1 MIRCVR
7 LITFRIKKI
16 SYSLKVKSIMAMKK
30 VSITCA
36 HCGKMFQIE
45 IAQSGVQHSGK
56 QHSMGGCGR
65 ITRVYTNNGNIT
77 KTEKA

>member
-1 MIRCVR
+1 
-7 LITFRIKKI
+7 
-16 SYSLKVKSIMAMKK
+16 MAMKK